1 MTRPVLPNRRRAP
14 AVALPVVAL
23 PSRGRRAGEQG
34 SAYIVALLILFILS
48 AVGLSVAF
56 VSQTELIVGS
66 QERTIQRTFYA
77 ADAGLDIAASA
88 ALNRGDYEARRID
101 LADPSGLLGASLI
114 DRIETSV
121 VAPILETACNL
132 CQVNQDADYYRISHA
147 VTSRASRLGRTATAG
162 QDVPLSTKEVSAV
175 FDFQPWR
182 RQATATFLGTD
193 AANRTELRF

>member
-1 MTRPVLPNRRRAP
+1 MTARRQNHQLAHPPR
-14 AVALPVVAL
+14 
-23 PSRGRRAGEQG
+23 SRCRTSEQG
-34 SAYIVALLILFILS
+34 SAYIVALLVLFVLS

-77 ADAGLDIAASA
+77 ADSGINIAASS
-88 ALNRGDYEARRID
+88 ALNQGNYEERRID
-101 LADPSGLLGASLI
+101 LADPSGLFGASLI

-132 CQVNQDADYYRISHA
+132 CQINQDADYYRISHA
-147 VTSRASRLGRTATAG
+147 ITSSASRLGKTATAG
-162 QDVPLSTKEVSAV
+162 QDVPRSRKEVTAV
-175 FDFQPWR
+175 IDFQPWR

-193 AANRTELRF
+193 VAKRTKLRF

>member
-1 MTRPVLPNRRRAP
+1 MTRTLPPAHRRPPEAP
-14 AVALPVVAL
+14 P
-23 PSRGRRAGEQG
+23 PTRPAGEEG
-34 SAYIVALLILFILS
+34 SAYIVALLVLFVLT

-77 ADAGLDIAASA
+77 ADAGLDIAAAS
-88 ALNRGDYEARRID
+88 ALNTGNYEARRID
-101 LADPSGLLGASLI
+101 LADPAGLFGASLI

-132 CQVNQDADYYRISHA
+132 CQINQDADYYRISHA
-147 VTSRASRLGRTATAG
+147 ITSRASRLGRTATAG
-162 QDVPLSTKEVSAV
+162 EDVPLSVKELTAV
-175 FDFQPWR
+175 VDFQPWR

-193 AANRTELRF
+193 AANRTQIRF